1 MAEYKPFE
9 PLSNKAK
16 KKIMDKKKKKPAE
29 KKKKTLK
36 KKIKEFSNRKS
47 KEYKKSAQ
55 DNAKRIFGGSPYETK
70 KQSIPSK
77 IADGLLFLPKNMR
90 SSAMQGINKKINT
103 KEERKAAGLDYKV
116 GGVVKDYSL
125 SADDKRRRKAFK
137 SGAGKG
143 RNNTGMKK
151 IKMKEG
157 GMLKAVPEDKK
168 ESLGKLPTPVRKKMG
183 FMKEGGMVIVD
194 RNYLKGK

>member
-1 MAEYKPFE
+1 M
-9 PLSNKAK
+9 
-16 KKIMDKKKKKPAE
+16 AE

-36 KKIKEFSNRKS
+36 KKTKDFANRKT
-47 KEYKKSAQ
+47 KEYLDSAVTAMTKVGKSNKA
-55 DNAKRIFGGSPYETK
+55 DLKNAALV
-70 KQSIPSK
+70 IPKMFRGFVTSQ
-77 IADGLLFLPKNMR
+77 ANRLVN
-90 SSAMQGINKKINT
+90 S
-103 KEERKAAGLDYKV
+103 KEERKAGGLNYKV

-157 GMLKAVPEDKK
+157 GMLKSVPEDKK
-168 ESLGKLPTPVRKKMG
+168 KSLGKLPTPVREKMG
-183 FMKEGGMVIVD
+183 FMKEGGIVIVD

>member
-1 MAEYKPFE
+1 MFRGFVTSQA
-9 PLSNKAK
+9 
-16 KKIMDKKKKKPAE
+16 
-29 KKKKTLK
+29 
-36 KKIKEFSNRKS
+36 NRLVNS
-47 KEYKKSAQ
+47 
-55 DNAKRIFGGSPYETK
+55 
-70 KQSIPSK
+70 
-77 IADGLLFLPKNMR
+77 
-90 SSAMQGINKKINT
+90 
-103 KEERKAAGLDYKV
+103 KEERKAGGLNYKV

-157 GMLKAVPEDKK
+157 GAVHTMPD
-168 ESLGKLPTPVRKKMG
+168 GTKMKG
-183 FMKEGGMVIVD
+183 AKHGMKHGGMVIVD

>member
-1 MAEYKPFE
+1 MAEYKLFE

-29 KKKKTLK
+29 KDEKVEKDKKVKNY
-36 KKIKEFSNRKS
+36 E
-47 KEYKKSAQ
+47 
-55 DNAKRIFGGSPYETK
+55 GGGY
-70 KQSIPSK
+70 
-77 IADGLLFLPKNMR
+77 
-90 SSAMQGINKKINT
+90 
-103 KEERKAAGLDYKV
+103 V
-116 GGVVKDYSL
+116 L
-125 SADDKRRRKAFK
+125 SAEDKRRRKAFK

-151 IKMKEG
+151 IKMNEG

-168 ESLGKLPTPVRKKMG
+168 KSLGKLPTPVREKMG
-183 FMKEGGMVIVD
+183 FMKEGGSTNKEINAMQSIGAAALKGAKSYKKRQEDISKKMDAQYKSDVKKFKDDKKGLKEGGMIIVD